1 MGSVICAGIREGD
14 DMKQSHSMQTPLAR
28 ARGLGS
34 AKSGLSHW
42 WHQRLTAI
50 AMVPLMVASLVVVA
64 LIGQADY
71 GSALAL
77 MANPL
82 VATLLL
88 ILVLVGFFHAAL
100 GLQVVIEDYV
110 SQEGIRMSFIILVKM
125 VMFAL
130 AALSVLSIL
139 KLAL

>member
-1 MGSVICAGIREGD
+1 
-14 DMKQSHSMQTPLAR
+14 MKQSHSMQTPLAR

-50 AMVPLMVASLVVVA
+50 AMVPLVVASLVVVA

-71 GSALAL
+71 DSALAL

-125 VMFAL
+125 MMFAL

>member
-1 MGSVICAGIREGD
+1 
-14 DMKQSHSMQTPLAR
+14 MKQSHSMQTPLAR

-71 GSALAL
+71 DSALAL